1 MDARGH
7 HSSEIGTGSVP
18 APSYPNGVEYAPH
31 ARRRFCIPGGNERK
45 GTQVSKRL
53 ITCWEDAVA
62 FAGACA
68 LIVFVMG
75 IVYAALVFVMAVAA

>member
-31 ARRRFCIPGGNERK
+31 ARRRFCVLGGNERK

-62 FAGACA
+62 LG
-68 LIVFVMG
+68 G
-75 IVYAALVFVMAVAA
+75 ALVLIWFIAVIIYAIACFIMAVAS